1 MIGAGGLYELALMI
15 LVALT
20 LIITVVIVHWWYAA
34 ERARDIDLILRFVER
49 VEQGF
54 FESKKEEK
62 GRMSK

>member
-1 MIGAGGLYELALMI
+1 MIGVGDLYELALMI
-15 LVALT
+15 LVALA
-20 LIITVVIVHWWYAA
+20 LIITVVIVHWRYVA
-34 ERARDIDLILRFVER
+34 ERARGIDLILRFVER